1 MNPFTRS
8 HSSVPLERPTLKKSD
23 LEKLDLERSKF
34 PRRSAVRGGLRLLLI
49 SRPALWV
56 NTLGTA
62 TVALWLSGR
71 LWSVEPLWW
80 VTLLWLTL
88 PFNLLIYGVNDIA
101 DQREDA
107 LSSRKGGL
115 QGARLAVEEDKRVAR
130 AILWL
135 NLPFGLYFLLEAPLT
150 AWLWM
155 LLYTVVFVAY
165 SLPPVRFKARPF
177 LDSLSNAAYA
187 LPLAFVPALFGETPP
202 PLALLGLMAWSVGKH
217 AFDAVQDMES
227 DARAGVFTLAL
238 KLGARGTALWCLC
251 WFALSSI
258 LFWSLHPLV
267 SLAVLGVSGGLT
279 LNLMLSPR
287 SSRAARLYPLSVLSP
302 WPLGM
307 VAGVLLVAHL
317 VRG

>member
-23 LEKLDLERSKF
+23 LEKPDLERSKF

-165 SLPPVRFKARPF
+165 
-177 LDSLSNAAYA
+177 
-187 LPLAFVPALFGETPP
+187 
-202 PLALLGLMAWSVGKH
+202 
-217 AFDAVQDMES
+217 
-227 DARAGVFTLAL
+227 
-238 KLGARGTALWCLC
+238 
-251 WFALSSI
+251 
-258 LFWSLHPLV
+258 
-267 SLAVLGVSGGLT
+267 
-279 LNLMLSPR
+279 
-287 SSRAARLYPLSVLSP
+287 
-302 WPLGM
+302 
-307 VAGVLLVAHL
+307 
-317 VRG
+317 